1 MKNFDLD
8 KHAKKTPFGT
18 PDKYFENFAGNL
30 EDRIQGEAIPQNA
43 TKKLPFGIPN
53 NYFEL
58 LPQYIARRIEKL
70 IPKVWY
76 KQTSMKWALAG
87 STFSI
92 CAVFVWLNFFNS
104 SNTTANQADRE
115 LAENLK
121 AIPKEELIQYLA
133 YHKPQETLAQAQEL
147 PISQDVYQ
155 QKIQVHKDTTIPKI
169 PKNITTDELLENEL
183 DRKELEKIL
192 EEELEEEELEDI
204 INP

>member
-18 PDKYFENFAGNL
+18 PEGYFENFAGNL
-30 EDRIQGEAIPQNA
+30 EGRIQGETIPKNA
-43 TKKLPFGIPN
+43 TKKLPFGIPS

-58 LPQYIARRIEKL
+58 LPQYIAKRIENL

-76 KQTSMKWALAG
+76 KQIGMKWALAG

-92 CAVFVWLNFFNS
+92 CAVLVWLNFFNTH
-104 SNTTANQADRE
+104 TTHQADKE

-121 AIPKEELIQYLA
+121 TIPQEELIQYLA
-133 YHKPQETLAQAQEL
+133 YHKPQETLAQAQYL
-147 PISQDVYQ
+147 PISQEVYQ
-155 QKIQVHKDTTIPKI
+155 QKIQVHKDTAVPKI
-169 PKNITTDELLENEL
+169 PKNITTEDIIDNDL

-192 EEELEEEELEDI
+192 EEELEAEDLEDI